1 MNFFKNL
8 RKKIFSKESVSSLLI
23 IIIIFFL
30 DRTSKIIIIKQQ
42 IDSDRSLLIND
53 YLNFDLIWNTGI
65 SFGLFS
71 QNANIY
77 YHIISLLIFLVI
89 IFLTYLII
97 KANYVDKVF
106 FSLML
111 LASKLK
117 PKVFFSLILGGALG
131 NFYDR
136 LIYFA
141 VPDFI
146 DVHINNFHWFTFN
159 VADIFISI
167 GVIFLIMKDIILNK
181 KWKSENLYLFVV
193 RPYFF

>member
-1 MNFFKNL
+1 MIFFKNL

-106 FSLML
+106 FSL
-111 LASKLK
+111 
-117 PKVFFSLILGGALG
+117 ILGGALG

-181 KWKSENLYLFVV
+181 K
-193 RPYFF
+193 